1 MHSMMPILSALAGLG
16 FLAMW
21 LALIAPRRMA
31 GTAPGPA
38 HRQQR
43 IVAVEN
49 LPFLQGFIYSLVRG
63 FVGVFVPLDEEG
75 EPPSVTAGV
84 PLRGNGRYLL
94 LLKQADWYWAPG
106 ELSPPTPSA
115 PFWNLETLWG
125 SKITYALMVGAM
137 GFVTLLMLALA
148 LRLPPYLALF
158 GAFIGALQGW
168 ILPDSKLKAA
178 VKKRQHELT
187 IEMAFRIPEL
197 AAYVSTGRSL
207 IRAFRYL
214 AGRPGGPFLAEIR
227 RALAVYDATTS
238 LPIAIQQMI
247 DRNRMRALT
256 EFGQQVLMVEKEGGS
271 IGPALD
277 VLSRSAQRT
286 LKRRLDE
293 QAADNAGAMGLPVS
307 GGAML
312 VVFLLVGGPALYI
325 VLSSL

>member
-1 MHSMMPILSALAGLG
+1 MQDLIPILALLTGLG

-21 LALIAPRRMA
+21 LALIAPRRVA
-31 GTAPGPA
+31 STASGPTEP
-38 HRQQR
+38 QR
-43 IVAVEN
+43 RIAAVEN
-49 LPFLQGFIYSLVRG
+49 VPFLQGFIYSLVRG
-63 FVGVFVPLDEEG
+63 FIGFLASLDEEG
-75 EPPSVTAGV
+75 ELTS
-84 PLRGNGRYLL
+84 GNQRYLL

-125 SKITYALMVGAM
+125 SKIAYALMAGAL
-137 GFVTLLMLALA
+137 GFLVLLVPALF
-148 LRLPPYLALF
+148 LGLPPFVALF

-168 ILPDSKLKAA
+168 ILPDSKLKAV

-238 LPIAIQQMI
+238 LPSAIQQMI

-286 LKRRLDE
+286 LKRRLEE